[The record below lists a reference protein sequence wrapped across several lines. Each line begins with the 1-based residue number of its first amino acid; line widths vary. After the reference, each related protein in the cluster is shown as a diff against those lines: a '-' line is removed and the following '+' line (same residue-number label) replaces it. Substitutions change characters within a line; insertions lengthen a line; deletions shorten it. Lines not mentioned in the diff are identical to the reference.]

1 MSQPSAGDETQ
12 IRRAGAADAPAIH
25 ALTQSAYAKWVPV
38 IGRRPLPMAT
48 DYDQAVREHRIDLLF
63 TSDQLVALIEL
74 VDRGDDLLIANLA
87 VAPAVQRRGH
97 GQRLLAHAEALAVE
111 LGRPQLRLY
120 TNKQFSGTVE
130 LYIRTGFAI
139 EREEPF
145 KGGIKVHMH
154 KPLQLDRPGLSG

>member
-1 MSQPSAGDETQ
+1 MSQPRAGDETQ

-48 DYDQAVREHRIDLLF
+48 DYDQAVR
-63 TSDQLVALIEL
+63 
-74 VDRGDDLLIANLA
+74 A